1 MKILKIIFLLLIII
15 VCGSFI
21 VFRYYGNQVESNWFN
36 DNLRDKMIYYPLLR
50 GMYSLHWDGDARYD
64 YLLDHKFQKLI
75 VEIDA
80 IKDCQLAMGDL
91 ADLQV
96 KIESLVKK
104 PQGVELIMGELIDDD
119 EIVLLES
126 NELYMAM
133 ENISP
138 RLRDYKTDG
147 QVAAL
152 HVLCVDKNRNRFD
165 SIGLTYR
172 ESTILLFYDRIKEV
186 TIDNPDTLPVYL
198 TTTILHEFGHQLGLD
213 HLDDENCI
221 MAAKVESPGDT
232 VGAIENIPQQFCQAS
247 LDTLEEYRNKF
258 DGK

>member
-1 MKILKIIFLLLIII
+1 MKIVKTIILLLIII
-15 VCGSFI
+15 GCASFI

-36 DNLRDKMIYYPLLR
+36 DNLREKMIYYPLFR
-50 GMYSLHWDGDARYD
+50 GMYSLHWDGDAKYD

-80 IKDCQLAMGDL
+80 TKDCQLALGDL
-91 ADLQV
+91 ADLQA
-96 KIESLVKK
+96 KIEILVKK
-104 PQGVELIMGELIDDD
+104 PQGVEVIMGELIDDD
-119 EIVLLES
+119 DVVLLES

-133 ENISP
+133 ENLSP

-152 HVLCVDKNRNRFD
+152 HVLCVDKNRNRLD

-172 ESTILLFYDRIKEV
+172 ESTILLFYDRIEEV
-186 TIDNPDTLPVYL
+186 TASNPDTLPVYL

-213 HLDDENCI
+213 HLDDESCI
-221 MAAKVESPGDT
+221 MAAKVESPGNAA
-232 VGAIENIPQQFCQAS
+232 GAIENIPQQFCQAS
-247 LDTLEEYRNKF
+247 LDTLESYKANF
-258 DGK
+258 NDN